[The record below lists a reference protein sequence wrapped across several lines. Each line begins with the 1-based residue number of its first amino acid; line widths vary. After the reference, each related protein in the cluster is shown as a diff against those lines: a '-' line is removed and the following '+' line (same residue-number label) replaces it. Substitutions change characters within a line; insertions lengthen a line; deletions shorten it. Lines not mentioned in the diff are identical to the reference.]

1 MYRHDNEPLPSCQ
14 TILNAPE
21 NTDAPFKSI
30 TDALAVPLE
39 EVAAAVGKSYG
50 TVAAYRIGKREP
62 PPEVWDRLA
71 DFIDTHRGRLPA
83 VARLCRQYAK
93 RS

>member
-1 MYRHDNEPLPSCQ
+1 MHWYDNQRSSSCQ
-14 TILNAPE
+14 TILNAAE
-21 NTDAPFKSI
+21 NADAPFKAI

-71 DFIDTHRGRLPA
+71 DFIDQHRGRLPA
-83 VARLCRQYAK
+83 VARLCRQYGK
-93 RS
+93 R